1 MTRNE
6 ALEILDHNWTRLV
19 NPDYTDEE
27 LGKAQN
33 MAIETLEQCEMAYE
47 HGWTD
52 AESKYREILE
62 HKRGIWM
69 PIEQGD
75 KGYSAGDF
83 ICSCCGKPN
92 KCYSVT
98 DYCCSCGA
106 EMEHD

>member
-1 MTRNE
+1 MTRKEAIEIINNTSFFAPSMSEVDE
-6 ALEILDHNWTRLV
+6 AL
-19 NPDYTDEE
+19 
-27 LGKAQN
+27 N
-33 MAIETLEQCEMAYE
+33 MAIESLE
-47 HGWTD
+47 
-52 AESKYREILE
+52 R
-62 HKRGIWM
+62 KRGIWM

-106 EMEHD
+106 DMRGDAE

>member
-1 MTRNE
+1 MTRKEAIDDLRVIKGFLAGLSGVTPLCFDYAIE
-6 ALEILDHNWTRLV
+6 ALER
-19 NPDYTDEE
+19 
-27 LGKAQN
+27 
-33 MAIETLEQCEMAYE
+33 
-47 HGWTD
+47 
-52 AESKYREILE
+52 
-62 HKRGIWM
+62 KRGIWM

-106 EMEHD
+106 DMRGKEDVF